1 MTNEPFTTFGDRLRR
16 SRKRAELTPE
26 QMADLLVCRPNAIS
40 AWENDRARP
49 ADHKLRRWAEIV
61 AERTPYDVEGL
72 LKILDPE
79 MAKPVTRINERRRNE
94 RRTQRRSDSR
104 WSDAAAIRKWSD
116 AAAIRIIR
124 CSGHTESAP
133 SLAA

>member
-1 MTNEPFTTFGDRLRR
+1 MTTESFTTFGDRLRR

-61 AERTPYDVEGL
+61 AERTAYDVEGL

-79 MAKPVTRINERRRNE
+79 MAKPVTKINERRRNE
-94 RRTQRRSDSR
+94 RRTQQKRKFAWIDRAELHNRRAEILTLVER
-104 WSDAAAIRKWSD
+104 RQPEVAR
-116 AAAIRIIR
+116 R
-124 CSGHTESAP
+124 
-133 SLAA
+133 LAS